1 VSWELTEVYGQIGMS
16 VGVSALAALMDL
28 AVVLRLRD
36 GTVVGQMTVRAYI
49 VVAFAVAVVVVVV
62 VAAADGVDSRLE

>member
-1 VSWELTEVYGQIGMS
+1 
-16 VGVSALAALMDL
+16 VSALAALMDL

-49 VVAFAVAVVVVVV
+49 VVAFAVAAVVV
-62 VAAADGVDSRLE
+62 VAAAVGVDSKLE

>member
-16 VGVSALAALMDL
+16 VEVSALAALMDL

-36 GTVVGQMTVRAYI
+36 GTVVGQMTVRACI
-49 VVAFAVAVVVVVV
+49 VVFFAVVAVV
-62 VAAADGVDSRLE
+62 AAVGGVDLKLE

>member
-49 VVAFAVAVVVVVV
+49 VVAFAVAAVVV
-62 VAAADGVDSRLE
+62 VAAAVGVDSKLE

>member
-1 VSWELTEVYGQIGMS
+1 LTEGCGQVAMY
-16 VGVSALAALMDL
+16 VEVSALDALMDL

-49 VVAFAVAVVVVVV
+49 VVAFAVAVVVVV
-62 VAAADGVDSRLE
+62 AAADGVDSRLE

>member
-1 VSWELTEVYGQIGMS
+1 
-16 VGVSALAALMDL
+16 VSALAALMDL

-49 VVAFAVAVVVVVV
+49 VVAFAVAAVV
-62 VAAADGVDSRLE
+62 VAAAVGVDSKLE

>member
-16 VGVSALAALMDL
+16 VEVSALAALMDL

-49 VVAFAVAVVVVVV
+49 VVAFAVAVVVV
-62 VAAADGVDSRLE
+62 AAAVGVDSKLE

>member
-16 VGVSALAALMDL
+16 VEVSALAALMDL

-49 VVAFAVAVVVVVV
+49 VVAFAVAAVVV
-62 VAAADGVDSRLE
+62 VAAAVGVDSKLE

>member
-16 VGVSALAALMDL
+16 VEVSALAALMDL

-49 VVAFAVAVVVVVV
+49 VVAFAVAAVV
-62 VAAADGVDSRLE
+62 VAAAVGVDSKLE